1 MSWSGASASSGSS
14 ATCSVWGTAAA
25 SDLSQPRFPHL
36 PSRRRVEEWRHL
48 SRLPSWRLAS
58 TPCWRLVPTA
68 GGGPEEACP
77 PGMLTRAHV
86 GGQGERCFFRPLVC
100 LGRELRCLCPYLC
113 QCLRLCLCPCLHLC
127 LRLRGR
133 GAEGTRAGRRQGATG
148 GSPDGTAP
156 QSPVASP
163 ESDCQ
168 IAHLRL
174 GGERGGRSTNPLFR
188 DPPCTTESVA
198 AMSPSP
204 SQEVPGYRIGTI
216 LFAVGTPESLL
227 G

>member
-1 MSWSGASASSGSS
+1 MPPPSPVGGLPPHP
-14 ATCSVWGTAAA
+14 VGG
-25 SDLSQPRFPHL
+25 LSPQQ
-36 PSRRRVEEWRHL
+36 E
-48 SRLPSWRLAS
+48 
-58 TPCWRLVPTA
+58 
-68 GGGPEEACP
+68 GGPEETCP

-86 GGQGERCFFRPLVC
+86 GGEGERCFFRPLVC

-113 QCLRLCLCPCLHLC
+113 QCLCLCLCLCLHLC

-148 GSPDGTAP
+148 GSPDGTTP

-174 GGERGGRSTNPLFR
+174 GGERGGRSTNPLLR
-188 DPPCTTESVA
+188 DPPCKTKSVA

-216 LFAVGTPESLL
+216 LVAVGTPESLL

>member
-1 MSWSGASASSGSS
+1 M
-14 ATCSVWGTAAA
+14 
-25 SDLSQPRFPHL
+25 PP
-36 PSRRRVEEWRHL
+36 P
-48 SRLPSWRLAS
+48 LPSWRLAS

-68 GGGPEEACP
+68 GGGARGGLS
-77 PGMLTRAHV
+77 PGDAHSSTCWRGGRKMLLSPAGLPWPRVEVFVSVFVSVSVLVPVSVSPSVSASA
-86 GGQGERCFFRPLVC
+86 GQG
-100 LGRELRCLCPYLC
+100 GR
-113 QCLRLCLCPCLHLC
+113 
-127 LRLRGR
+127 
-133 GAEGTRAGRRQGATG
+133 GTRAGRRQGATG
-148 GSPDGTAP
+148 GSPDGTTP

-174 GGERGGRSTNPLFR
+174 GGERGGRSTNPLLR
-188 DPPCTTESVA
+188 DPPCKTKSVA

-216 LFAVGTPESLL
+216 LVAVGTPESLL